1 MRKNQTTIKTRPARA
16 ISQAKDPRES
26 QFPIIEQKQAK
37 PSSVIRS
44 SKKSLDFNRL
54 IKNPRLND
62 SRLEEALEADL
73 SFKKMELKDNRLQ
86 KGSPQKPNLQL
97 ISETSQAENEQ
108 RASTPPRKNRKEG
121 QDFNARSESF
131 ATLEPMHHAEETLAE
146 NLRIFIKIYE
156 IMNYLLN
163 SMKKNTTLELINQIN
178 QYMELTEDTGF
189 QYLEELLQEHAKQV
203 RQIFLILRVGI
214 VVLVNCF
221 FDLHFYL
228 SSMSN
233 IKNILLYNIQN
244 LSHLSDILLEKLKE
258 KTRISSIFIVVF
270 LIVIQHQQENHC
282 HQKARLLDLHQV
294 EHRIITK
301 SLQIPYKKVRR
312 DLYQFL
318 IIFLRSLQNYTI
330 KESLRNLQE
339 FISFYFTIQQSYQGL
354 LGIPLICVAPQ
365 PYLPY
370 TNPKTYTLVLDMD
383 ETLIH
388 FTDQT
393 GHFLIRPFTHQFLQ
407 EMSQFYELVVFTA
420 GLPDYANWVLDQVDK
435 NKNISYRLFRQ
446 HALQYSN
453 QFIKDL
459 SRLGRDLSK
468 CIIVDN
474 VPDNFQNQPENGI
487 FIKTWYSDQNDT
499 ALAELGP
506 ILKSIVMK
514 KAEDVR
520 LALKEVRKM
529 LTQSIQ
535 LPPLQG

>member
-62 SRLEEALEADL
+62 SKLEEALEADL

-86 KGSPQKPNLQL
+86 KSSPQKPNLQL

-156 IMNYLLN
+156 IMNNLLN

-228 SSMSN
+228 SSISN

-244 LSHLSDILLEKLKE
+244 LSHLSDILLEKLKDKPE
-258 KTRISSIFIVVF
+258 YPLYLQLYSQLQFNINKKTIVTKKQDYWTY
-270 LIVIQHQQENHC
+270 IKQNIE
-282 HQKARLLDLHQV
+282 LLQNLYKSL
-294 EHRIITK
+294 TK
-301 SLQIPYKKVRR
+301 SQR

-435 NKNISYRLFRQ
+435 NRNISYRLFRQ

>member
-1 MRKNQTTIKTRPARA
+1 MRKNQTTIKTRPTRA
-16 ISQAKDPRES
+16 ISQAKDPKES
-26 QFPIIEQKQAK
+26 QFPIIEQKPIK
-37 PSSVIRS
+37 PSSVMRS

-54 IKNPRLND
+54 IKNPKLND
-62 SRLEEALEADL
+62 NKLEEALEADL
-73 SFKKMELKDNRLQ
+73 GFKRMEIKDAKLQ
-86 KGSPQKPNLQL
+86 KSSPQKPNLQL
-97 ISETSQAENEQ
+97 ASETSQAEGEQ

-121 QDFNARSESF
+121 LEFNVRSESF

-146 NLRIFIKIYE
+146 NLRIFIKIYD
-156 IMNYLLN
+156 IMNQLLN

-178 QYMELTEDTGF
+178 QYMELTENNEF
-189 QYLEELLQEHAKQV
+189 QYLEELFQEHVKQI
-203 RQIFLILRVGI
+203 RQIFLILRVGV

-228 SSMSN
+228 SSISN

-244 LSHLSDILLEKLKE
+244 LSHLSDILLEKLKDKPE
-258 KTRISSIFIVVF
+258 YPLYLQLYSQLQFNINKKNNISKKHEYWTYIKQNI
-270 LIVIQHQQENHC
+270 E
-282 HQKARLLDLHQV
+282 LLQNLYKSL
-294 EHRIITK
+294 TK
-301 SLQIPYKKVRR
+301 SQR

-354 LGIPLICVAPQ
+354 LGIPLICVAPS

-435 NKNISYRLFRQ
+435 NKNITYRLFRQ

>member
-1 MRKNQTTIKTRPARA
+1 MRKNQTTIKTRPSRA

-26 QFPIIEQKQAK
+26 QFPIIEQKPTK

-54 IKNPRLND
+54 IRNPKLND
-62 SRLEEALEADL
+62 SKIDEALVADL
-73 SFKKMELKDNRLQ
+73 SFKKIEIKDAKLQ
-86 KGSPQKPNLQL
+86 KNSPQKHNLHL
-97 ISETSQAENEQ
+97 TSETSQVEVEF

-156 IMNYLLN
+156 IMNSLLN

-178 QYMELTEDTGF
+178 QYMELTEDIGF
-189 QYLEELLQEHAKQV
+189 QYIEELLQEHVKQI

-228 SSMSN
+228 SSISN
-233 IKNILLYNIQN
+233 IKNILQYNIQN

-258 KTRISSIFIVVF
+258 KPEYPQY
-270 LIVIQHQQENHC
+270 LQQYTQLQFNINKKNVLTKKHDYWTSVKQNLE
-282 HQKARLLDLHQV
+282 LLLNLYKSL
-294 EHRIITK
+294 TK
-301 SLQIPYKKVRR
+301 SQR

-339 FISFYFTIQQSYQGL
+339 FVSFYFTIQQSYQGL
-354 LGIPLICVAPQ
+354 LGIPLICVAPS

-393 GHFLIRPFTHQFLQ
+393 GHFLIRPFAHQFLQ

-506 ILKSIVMK
+506 ILKSIVIK